1 MPTLECSLS
10 QDWDIVVALNLT
22 ELPWKLMLVSVGWRR
37 TLLGS
42 AHYARYISHA
52 LLPALPERCY
62 VKSFPYRSIRRLHPV
77 LERQVFELNDQVH
90 CSVMDPKGRVVIHGS
105 TIVRAESY
113 NGAGDC
119 LEFEAQHSEFDASDV
134 SIPDL
139 SDFSSEPEPTRYW
152 PFDDDTVEL
161 MDGYTIL
168 LVRVRGTETFLVL
181 FDLLTFSQCSSD
193 VARDFYGV
201 DDDNFFSVPVA
212 FESLAVEDGDFVTAR
227 VTVTELDEF
236 DDENELLVPQE
247 GTLPTFWVYE

>member
-1 MPTLECSLS
+1 MPRIERHPSLRE
-10 QDWDIVVALNLT
+10 DWDIVVALNLT

-37 TLLGS
+37 TLLES

-62 VKSFPYRSIRRLHPV
+62 VKSFPYRVIRRLHPV
-77 LERQVFELNDQVH
+77 LERRLFELNDQVH

-113 NGAGDC
+113 NGAGGC

-134 SIPDL
+134 SIP
-139 SDFSSEPEPTRYW
+139 SFSSQPEPTRFW
-152 PFDDDTVEL
+152 PFDDDTAEL

-168 LVRVRGTETFLVL
+168 LVRVRRTETFL
-181 FDLLTFSQCSSD
+181 TFSKCSPD
-193 VARDFYGV
+193 LARDCYGCI
-201 DDDNFFSVPVA
+201 DDNDDYFYSVPVA
-212 FESLAVEDGDFVTAR
+212 FENLAVPDGEFVTAR

-236 DDENELLVPQE
+236 DDENGLLVPQ
-247 GTLPTFWVYE
+247 GSTRPIFWVCE